1 MIMDK
6 KNKKT
11 TIKDIAEHC
20 NVSKTAVSLVM
31 NKKQSGIGIS
41 KSKAELILKTAMKM
55 NYQPLQA
62 ALELSGRRKKKKK
75 VLLVSPW
82 LDMSNSYFM
91 SEVYTAMQ
99 QFSEKIIFES
109 KLFNAGK
116 LNETLASK
124 ELAIYDAI
132 FVMGTSNKEHTQL
145 QRLADE
151 GMKIVLINRHVKGC
165 SCYLTDNLMSGELLA
180 QHVLN
185 SDYYD
190 NYYLW
195 SFPRASQ
202 VIKDREAGL
211 KKVFKTHGKKLEIL
225 KASEEDVPYEYFAA
239 RKHIFVSGSS
249 LIFFNYDDLALQ
261 AMLFFMQKG
270 FQVPEKIGF
279 VGHDNIPTVR
289 NLQPR
294 ITTSDAKISEAVA
307 CALQDLLDNKLTG
320 NIRTFKPEVIPGN
333 SSQ

>member
-1 MIMDK
+1 MS
-6 KNKKT
+6 KNNRKI
-11 TIKDIAEHC
+11 TINDVAEC
-20 NVSKTAVSLVM
+20 CKVSKTAVSLVM
-31 NKKQSGIGIS
+31 NKKQTDIGIS
-41 KSKAELILKTAMKM
+41 APKAELILKTAMKM

-62 ALELSGRRKKKKK
+62 AQELSRRRKKKLK

-99 QFSEKIIFES
+99 QFSERIIFES
-109 KLFNAGK
+109 KLFKPGK
-116 LNETLASK
+116 LDNTLASR

-132 FVMGTSNKEHTQL
+132 FVMGTSNKDHMRLQQL
-145 QRLADE
+145 AEEGIKLA
-151 GMKIVLINRHVKGC
+151 LINRHVDGC
-165 SCYLTDNLMSGELLA
+165 SCYLTDNMASGELLA
-180 QHVLN
+180 QHVLD

-195 SFPRASQ
+195 TFTGASQ
-202 VIKDREAGL
+202 AIKDREAGL
-211 KKVFKTHGKKLEIL
+211 KKVFKKYKKKLDIL
-225 KASEEDVPYEYFAA
+225 KASVKDSPYEYLAA
-239 RKHIFVSGSS
+239 REQLFVSGKS

-289 NLQPR
+289 NLKPG
-294 ITTSDAKISEAVA
+294 ITTADAKISEAVA
-307 CALQDLLDNKLTG
+307 CALQDLMDNKLSG
-320 NIRTFKPEVIPGN
+320 KIRAFRPEVIPG
-333 SSQ
+333 SSSL